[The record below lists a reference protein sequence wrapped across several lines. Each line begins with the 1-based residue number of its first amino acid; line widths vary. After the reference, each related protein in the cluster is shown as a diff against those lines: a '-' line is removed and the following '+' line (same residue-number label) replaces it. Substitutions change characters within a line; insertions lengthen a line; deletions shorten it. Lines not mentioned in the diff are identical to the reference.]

1 MKKVAFLI
9 TIIISSVL
17 GIIFFN
23 PIKAFVLPEGPVAKE
38 VNLNIGT
45 EKRYAL
51 PVYANAIAD
60 VQITITKWHGNKSTK
75 IWEKTLNDIHLNE
88 NAGFDK
94 VEAQTVTLPVYANKD
109 RIVVKYLVTYKDK
122 GSVVEL
128 AYYSE
133 ISKGSKGDSVDV
145 II

>member
-1 MKKVAFLI
+1 MKKIRVFA
-9 TIIISSVL
+9 IIIIASVL

-23 PIKAFVLPEGPVAKE
+23 PIKAFVVSKNQVAKE

-51 PVYANAIAD
+51 PVYVNAVAD
-60 VQITITKWHGNKSTK
+60 VQITITKWHGSKATK

-94 VEAQTVTLPVYANKD
+94 VEAQTVTLPAYANKD

-122 GSVVEL
+122 GSIVEL

-133 ISKGSKGDSVDV
+133 VSKDSKEDSVDV
-145 II
+145 TI

>member
-1 MKKVAFLI
+1 MKKIKVFATILI
-9 TIIISSVL
+9 ATVL

-23 PIKAFVLPEGPVAKE
+23 PIKAFILPEKQVAKE

-51 PVYANAIAD
+51 PVYANAVAD
-60 VQITITKWHGNKSTK
+60 VQITITKWHGSKPTT

-88 NAGFDK
+88 NAGFEK
-94 VEAQTVTLPVYANKD
+94 VEAQTVTIPASNNRDKY
-109 RIVVKYLVTYKDK
+109 VVKYLVTYKDK

-128 AYYSE
+128 AYYSV
-133 ISKGSKGDSVDV
+133 ISNGSKGDSVDV